1 MKLIG
6 VATSAVS
13 NASRIGNHL
22 PVAAAYPRAPRNIEG
37 SAIRK
42 TRIVR
47 RKQVA
52 AERSKE
58 RKDLFAKKM
67 TVKDRISLREYNR
80 LSVVA
85 GRELIDASKLG
96 SLTLGKELKT
106 KLKKLDNAMIV
117 NGEWRAV
124 SACIFERL
132 PIIERNFNQWEKDF
146 FDLQDKRAPWRY
158 RVFPDGV
165 WDPPKRISETVAV
178 VDKESIAAGEK
189 YFEDPKFHFMMKQ
202 AALSKKLV
210 ETVTGLKVSE
220 IGLKGSS
227 TGKKEGKKSGG
238 DASGSS
244 GAKESKKAGKSK
256 SSDGND
262 ASSAASGSTTA
273 ASTVDSQGSDDK
285 SPVEASSTKKAK
297 DVKTKPSNVNSIE
310 SDLVVDE
317 DDNSQQ
323 AATPGKEGQKS
334 TRNTNN
340 RPQYWP
346 RVTEADKKDDR
357 KSLARKLSERLYLI
371 VKFGK
376 SNSWGF
382 LYDIRNQD
390 KPEELKLKKFVPSE
404 KDPSIR
410 NKIIIQ
416 ESMADAAHRR
426 VRELFDIET
435 LDATFFGKMPAGY
448 HVVMKEDLTKKI
460 LPKAPTAN
468 NLLGTKVF
476 FYRAQIKT
484 GKVIDLGSKK
494 AKDLDVVDYAWVTRD
509 ELKEYNLEWTSSKD
523 ANNKNNFSTIEYFQ
537 DLFMDD

>member
-1 MKLIG
+1 MKLVG
-6 VATSAVS
+6 AATSAVS

-22 PVAAAYPRAPRNIEG
+22 PIAPAYPRAPRNIEG

-80 LSVVA
+80 LSVVT
-85 GRELIDASKLG
+85 GKEWIDASKLG

-106 KLKKLDNAMIV
+106 KLKKLDNSAIV
-117 NGEWRAV
+117 NGEWKVV
-124 SACIFERL
+124 SACLFERL
-132 PIIERNFNQWEKDF
+132 PIIERNFAQWEKDF

-210 ETVTGLKVSE
+210 ESVTGLKVSE
-220 IGLKGSS
+220 IGIKGSS

-244 GAKESKKAGKSK
+244 STKESKKAGKSK
-256 SSDGND
+256 SSDAND
-262 ASSAASGSTTA
+262 AASSSSGAAAT
-273 ASTVDSQGSDDK
+273 SQGSEDK
-285 SPVEASSTKKAK
+285 STVETGSVKKAK
-297 DVKTKPSNVNSIE
+297 DVKATTSNANSIE

-323 AATPGKEGQKS
+323 AATAGKEGQKS

-346 RVTEADKKDDR
+346 RTTEADKKDDR

-371 VKFGK
+371 VKFGN

-426 VRELFDIET
+426 IRELFDIET
-435 LDATFFGKMPAGY
+435 LDATFVGKVPAGY
-448 HVVMKEDLTKKI
+448 HVMMKEDLTKKI
-460 LPKAPTAN
+460 LPKAPAAS

-484 GKVIDLGSKK
+484 GNLIDLNSKK

-523 ANNKNNFSTIEYFQ
+523 ANNSSNNKNNFSTTDYFQ